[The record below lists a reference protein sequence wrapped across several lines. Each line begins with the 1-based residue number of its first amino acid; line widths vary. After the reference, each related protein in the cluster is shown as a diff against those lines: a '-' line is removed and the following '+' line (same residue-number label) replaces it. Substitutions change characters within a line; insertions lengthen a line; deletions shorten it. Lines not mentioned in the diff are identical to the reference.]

1 MSSAARLFY
10 ARKLYDV
17 ENTDGLF
24 VKAMLENIRHH
35 QKHCPE
41 YAAIL
46 SRFGFSPDSVRTI
59 DDLGKLPPIPT
70 LFLKNHPLYSAS
82 LKHLILKS
90 TTSGTSGKVSVV
102 GFDWPSSWRGLGMI
116 LGTFFTHRL
125 VSAHPT
131 NYIVLGYQP
140 AKRNKIGAA
149 KTAYAV
155 TYAAPALHREYAL
168 RDTGMEYQLNIDG
181 VKEALIRY
189 EKRGFPVRFM
199 GFPAYFKFLL
209 DELIRC
215 GIRLRLHPKSLVLL
229 AGGWKQFLSEQVD
242 KQTLYDMCRETLGLG
257 DGRVREFFGA
267 VEHPIAYFDCPH
279 HHFHVPVYSRVL
291 VRDEELRPVGYGRPG
306 ILNLMTPMMTSMPY
320 TSILTDDL
328 AVLHPGGECG
338 CGIRSPYF
346 EVLGRVGMQ
355 DLKTCSAS
363 ASELL
368 HALRKE
374 SGT

>member
-149 KTAYAV
+149 KTA
-155 TYAAPALHREYAL
+155 
-168 RDTGMEYQLNIDG
+168 
-181 VKEALIRY
+181 
-189 EKRGFPVRFM
+189 
-199 GFPAYFKFLL
+199 
-209 DELIRC
+209 
-215 GIRLRLHPKSLVLL
+215 
-229 AGGWKQFLSEQVD
+229 
-242 KQTLYDMCRETLGLG
+242 
-257 DGRVREFFGA
+257 
-267 VEHPIAYFDCPH
+267 
-279 HHFHVPVYSRVL
+279 
-291 VRDEELRPVGYGRPG
+291 
-306 ILNLMTPMMTSMPY
+306 
-320 TSILTDDL
+320 
-328 AVLHPGGECG
+328 
-338 CGIRSPYF
+338 
-346 EVLGRVGMQ
+346 
-355 DLKTCSAS
+355 
-363 ASELL
+363 
-368 HALRKE
+368 
-374 SGT
+374 